1 MRERLLLYLCL
12 SLGLGCGMESA
23 ATTGSTIQPPQE
35 PDPICGDGVTAGDE
49 TCDDGDAIEASNC
62 LDDCTVQPCGTEFN
76 YQALWVGG
84 FRVCLAQV
92 LEDAGAGLV
101 AKVLAALDEDIQQVA
116 NSVPAFAL
124 AYLKRV
130 TIWVEYRQDFPGGV
144 YHPSSQWLRNNGYP
158 EAWARGIQI
167 GNAANYMSWVEQQPA
182 MVLHELA
189 HAWHHQRLGYD
200 DPDIQAAYTAA
211 MESGIYDEV
220 AYVSGGTAEAYA
232 KTNKQEYFAELT
244 EAWFWRNDF
253 YPFERDQLIEHDALG
268 ARVVE
273 ERWTVDD

>member
-1 MRERLLLYLCL
+1 MPYP
-12 SLGLGCGMESA
+12 SSD
-23 ATTGSTIQPPQE
+23 QPPPGADAQSSV
-35 PDPICGDGVTAGDE
+35 CGDGVRAIDE
-49 TCDDGDAIEASNC
+49 VCDDGKAVEASNC
-62 LDDCTVQPCGTEFN
+62 LDDCTVQPCGTEFT
-76 YQALWVGG
+76 YQALWVRG

-92 LEDAGAGLV
+92 LEDTDSA
-101 AKVLAALDEDIQQVA
+101 LAEQALSALNEDLEQVA
-116 NSVPAFAL
+116 NSIPASAFT
-124 AYLKRV
+124 YLKRV
-130 TIWVEYRQDFPGGV
+130 TIWVEHEQDFPGGV
-144 YHPSSQWLRNNGYP
+144 YHPSAQWLSNNGYP
-158 EAWARGIQI
+158 EEWAKGIQI

-189 HAWHHQRLGYD
+189 HAWHHQRLGYND
-200 DPDIQAAYTAA
+200 RDIEAAYAAA

-253 YPFERDQLIEHDALG
+253 YPFVRDQLIEHDAFG